1 MAAEKRARGR
11 GTATTAVLAAL
22 GVLSLG
28 FTAGTPGGESA
39 ESSGYI
45 VLLNG
50 GSVSTA
56 AHSAQAVESYGAEI
70 ETTYRTA
77 LNGYAVSATS
87 AQAARLAAD
96 PAVRKVVADTRVE
109 ANAVQ
114 QDPPWYLDRL
124 DDGAGPTDGKYE
136 YPDSAGEGVTAYV
149 LDTGVRITHEEFGGR
164 ASYGYDATEDGDQ
177 APDENGHGTHVAGV
191 IAGEKYGVAKKAEVK
206 AVRVLDGNGSGTV
219 SDVIEGIEWV
229 TENAQKPA
237 VAAMSLGG
245 PANEALDEAV
255 RNSIAS
261 GVTYSVAAGGSAAD
275 AGDFSPARVQEALT
289 VSSSTPDDGRANFAN
304 YGPAVDLFAPG
315 TDITAAWNT
324 SDTALNT
331 LSGTSS
337 SAAIV
342 AGLVAIE
349 LGEEGDSDPAT
360 VAQALRSYA
369 VEGVIGE
376 PGSGSPNLLAQ
387 VRPVN

>member
-1 MAAEKRARGR
+1 MAAGKRARRR

-28 FTAGTPGGESA
+28 FTTGAPGSEGTG
-39 ESSGYI
+39 SSGYI
-45 VLLNG
+45 VLLNDS
-50 GSVSTA
+50 SVSTA
-56 AHSAQAVESYGAEI
+56 ANTAQQVESYGAEI
-70 ETTYRTA
+70 ERTYRTA
-77 LNGYAVSATS
+77 VNGYAVKATS
-87 AQAARLAAD
+87 AQAATLAAD
-96 PAVRKVVADTRVE
+96 PTVRKVVADTEVE

-114 QDPPWYLDRL
+114 QDPPWHLDRL
-124 DDGAGPTDGKYE
+124 DDGDGIGDDTYE

-164 ASYGYDATEDGDQ
+164 AAYGYDATEGGDE
-177 APDENGHGTHVAGV
+177 APDENGHGTHVAGI
-191 IAGEKYGVAKKAEVK
+191 IAGEKYGVAKKADVV

-219 SDVIEGIEWV
+219 SGVIDGIEWV

-245 PANEALDEAV
+245 SANEALDEAV
-255 RNSIAS
+255 RRSIES

-275 AGDFSPARVQEALT
+275 AGDFSPARVEEALT
-289 VSSSTPDDGRANFAN
+289 VSSTTIDDSRATFAN
-304 YGPAVDLFAPG
+304 YGSAVDLFAPG

-342 AGLVAIE
+342 AGLAAIE
-349 LGEEGDSDPAT
+349 LGEEGDSDPAA
-360 VAQALRSYA
+360 VATALRSYA
-369 VEGVIGE
+369 VEGAVSD
-376 PGSGSPNLLAQ
+376 PGGGSPNLLAQ
-387 VRPVN
+387 VRPVA